1 MARGRNRRANEYGE
15 FWPGYVDVL
24 STLLLTVT
32 FLLSIFML
40 SQYFVS
46 QESSGKDSALKR
58 LTRQISELTSL
69 LSLEKGKGKTL
80 EDELATLQAS
90 LASLKTEN
98 ERLLGAA
105 GLGDRN
111 QAEAQA
117 RIAGLSKDLAE
128 EKNTSTE
135 AMAKVD
141 VLNQQLL
148 ALRRQMAALNEA
160 LQAAEAKD
168 KDSQARI
175 SDLGARLNVVLARQ
189 VQELQR
195 YRSDF
200 FGRLREA
207 LRDRRDI
214 RVVGDRFVFQSE
226 VLFPSGQAQMTPEG
240 LAAIDALAGAIV
252 DLERAIPK
260 EIDWAL
266 QVDGH
271 TDARPIASREFPSNW
286 ELSSSRATS
295 VVKYLISRG
304 VPAKRLVAAGYGEFQ
319 PLEEGTSEETFRR
332 NRRIELKL
340 TNR

>member
-1 MARGRNRRANEYGE
+1 MAYGRSRRSTSYGE

-24 STLLLTVT
+24 STLLLVVT
-32 FLLSIFML
+32 FLMSVFMV
-40 SQYFVS
+40 SQFYVS
-46 QESSGKDSALKR
+46 QEASGKDTALRR
-58 LTRQISELTSL
+58 LTRQVAEITNL
-69 LSLEKGKGKTL
+69 LSLEKGKGKSL
-80 EDELATLQAS
+80 EDELAGLQAS
-90 LASLKTEN
+90 LATLRSEN
-98 ERLLGAA
+98 ERLTGLAGAS
-105 GLGDRN
+105 GDK
-111 QAEAQA
+111 EA
-117 RIAGLSKDLAE
+117 RISALTKELAE
-128 EKNTSTE
+128 KGALSNE

-141 VLNQQLL
+141 LLNQQLL
-148 ALRRQMAALNEA
+148 ALRRQIAALNEA
-160 LQAAEAKD
+160 LGAAEAKD
-168 KDSQARI
+168 KESQARI

-200 FGRLREA
+200 FGRLREL
-207 LRDRRDI
+207 LRDRKDI

-226 VLFPSGQAQMTPEG
+226 VLFPSGQATMTPEG
-240 LAAIDALAGAIV
+240 LAAIDQLAAAIV
-252 DLERAIPK
+252 ELERAIPK

-271 TDARPIASREFPSNW
+271 TDSRAIATPQFPSNW
-286 ELSSSRATS
+286 ELSSARATS

-319 PLEEGTSEETFRR
+319 PLEEGASEEVLRR